1 MNGGNHILWGN
12 RCACH
17 LKLKKYDA
25 AVFDASAALQI
36 DKTWLKART
45 RLGQAFMGLERFEDA
60 AVTLWE
66 VVQKS
71 EDGEAKERV
80 TSMFQKCI
88 RRAKQ
93 QAACTLFRIFT
104 KYYTF
109 RTNTSHNGEHIIATY
124 SEANDFRNGQSYFN
138 RMCSVDL
145 SKYA

>member
-1 MNGGNHILWGN
+1 MWGN

-93 QAACTLFRIFT
+93 QAAADP
-104 KYYTF
+104 K
-109 RTNTSHNGEHIIATY
+109 
-124 SEANDFRNGQSYFN
+124 
-138 RMCSVDL
+138 V
-145 SKYA
+145 K